1 MVRTNCGNDRVD
13 SNVFARFLNC
23 GNSADPVSGNA
34 WLELVQTALESGQGS
49 SIKVLNSGKTK
60 KTIKASVK
68 RKKKA

>member
-1 MVRTNCGNDRVD
+1 
-13 SNVFARFLNC
+13 
-23 GNSADPVSGNA
+23 
-34 WLELVQTALESGQGS
+34 LVQTALESGQGS